1 MHLKICRL
9 HEGLFCQFSHD
20 IESLPC
26 STERGTEGETVL
38 RCCLL
43 RLLFVFQVNW
53 FTSLKPVVVDG
64 YLILWVTIDS
74 GFLFRTREPAVWVV
88 SETLKNWQF
97 MQQKNQEKTGG
108 YLILKIWNFFPIL
121 ENCGNISG
129 FQFFDFWESQLWTL
143 RITLIIVRVSLF
155 LFLTTTQSH

>member
-1 MHLKICRL
+1 
-9 HEGLFCQFSHD
+9 
-20 IESLPC
+20 
-26 STERGTEGETVL
+26 
-38 RCCLL
+38 
-43 RLLFVFQVNW
+43 
-53 FTSLKPVVVDG
+53 
-64 YLILWVTIDS
+64 
-74 GFLFRTREPAVWVV
+74 
-88 SETLKNWQF
+88 LKNWQF